1 MRILLLS
8 MKIAFKKKRVGGSF
22 LTMNSQNN
30 EYIPDKQDL
39 IEIDFDPA
47 VGKEIKKRR
56 PALVIS
62 NRGYSQVT
70 GLVVIAPITHANNN
84 RLKGFFVPV
93 VSAKVSGYVNL
104 LQFFTYDFRKRHA
117 RKLDL
122 LPTPTFVEVRQCI
135 LNIMD

>member
-1 MRILLLS
+1 MQILLLS
-8 MKIAFKKKRVGGSF
+8 MKIAFKKKQVGGSF

-70 GLVVIAPITHANNN
+70 GLVVIAPHYS
-84 RLKGFFVPV
+84 R
-93 VSAKVSGYVNL
+93 
-104 LQFFTYDFRKRHA
+104 
-117 RKLDL
+117 
-122 LPTPTFVEVRQCI
+122 
-135 LNIMD
+135 

>member
-1 MRILLLS
+1 MQILLLS
-8 MKIAFKKKRVGGSF
+8 MKIAFKKKRVRGSF
-22 LTMNSQNN
+22 LAMNSQND

-62 NRGYSQVT
+62 NWGYSQVT
-70 GLVVIAPITHANNN
+70 GLVIIVPITHANNHQ
-84 RLKGFFVPV
+84 LKDFFVPV
-93 VSAKVSGYVNL
+93 VSAKVSGYVNP

-122 LPTPTFVEVRQCI
+122 LPTPAFVEVRQCI